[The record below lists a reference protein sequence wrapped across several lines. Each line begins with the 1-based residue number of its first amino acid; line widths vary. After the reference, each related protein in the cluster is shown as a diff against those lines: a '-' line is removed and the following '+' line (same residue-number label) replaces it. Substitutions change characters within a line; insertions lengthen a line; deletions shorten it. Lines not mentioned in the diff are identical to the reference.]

1 MQIPISQFLPVT
13 MKTPKTAVARIA
25 SRVVFFA
32 VLFGLMA
39 VQVFAQKREYR
50 EAHVYVT
57 APATDTAPAQ
67 LLADCGFDAFA
78 PLEQPNE
85 HDPVI
90 IIDDDKTFQTI
101 EGFGGAFTDAAAT
114 VFGKL
119 AQDAQEKFL
128 KACFDPVEGN
138 GYTLCRTTI
147 HSCDYSGDMYTYDD
161 TPGDKDLKNF
171 TITHDLDRKSTRLN
185 SSH

>member
-1 MQIPISQFLPVT
+1 MRTSRPPIVRA
-13 MKTPKTAVARIA
+13 TPRA
-25 SRVVFFA
+25 VFFA
-32 VLFGLMA
+32 ILFGLMA
-39 VQVFAQKREYR
+39 VPIFAQKREYK

-128 KACFDPVEGN
+128 TACFDPVEGN
-138 GYTLCRTTI
+138 GDTLCRPNI
-147 HSCDYSGDMYTYDD
+147 PS
-161 TPGDKDLKNF
+161 
-171 TITHDLDRKSTRLN
+171 
-185 SSH
+185 